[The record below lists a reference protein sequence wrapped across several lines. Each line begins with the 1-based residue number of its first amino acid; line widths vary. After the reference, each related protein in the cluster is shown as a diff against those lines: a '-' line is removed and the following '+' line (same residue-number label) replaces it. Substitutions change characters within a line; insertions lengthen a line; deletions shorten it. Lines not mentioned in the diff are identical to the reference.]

1 MFEIFDESG
10 KLLMRTEDK
19 ERANRCY
26 WEWPHAA
33 MLTWRWSGMEILER
47 KKEPGIATFEPQA
60 EVSSEDSRSY

>member
-1 MFEIFDESG
+1 MFEIHGFDG

-33 MLTWRWSGMEILER
+33 ILTWRWEGMEVLE
-47 KKEPGIATFEPQA
+47 KKEPGIATCEPEEA
-60 EVSSEDSRSY
+60 KASEDSRTY